1 MSVAAD
7 PLAPRRTPAQ
17 PGPGPLSPS
26 SLRALELAVGRRV
39 DGLLAGDYRSALAGI
54 GSELW
59 QVRPYQPGDDVRR
72 IEWNV
77 TARTGEPHVRV
88 ELAERVLVTWLLLDV
103 SPSMSFGTADRRKAD
118 VAEGVAL
125 AVGHVATR
133 RGNRLGVV
141 TFGARAQPEVL
152 PARQGRRALLG
163 LLTVLHEEE
172 APTGTPAADV
182 GDVLALTAGLARERS
197 LIVLVSDLRGMRDW
211 RRPLLQLAGRHDVVA
226 VEIRDRREQELPN
239 VGELF
244 LVDPETGR
252 QLRVDTRSERLRKRF
267 KEAAAAERRALASM
281 LAAAGAGHV
290 VLSTE
295 GDWLHPLVSYL
306 RRRGGRR

>member
-1 MSVAAD
+1 VNVAA
-7 PLAPRRTPAQ
+7 PERPPHK
-17 PGPGPLSPS
+17 PGPGTTPAAL
-26 SLRALELAVGRRV
+26 LRALDLTIGRRV
-39 DGLLAGDYRSALAGI
+39 DGLLAGDYRSAQLGS
-54 GSELW
+54 GSELA
-59 QVRPYQPGDDVRR
+59 QVRPYVLGDDVRR
-72 IEWNV
+72 IDWAV
-77 TARTGEPHVRV
+77 TARTLEPHVRV

-103 SPSMSFGTADRRKAD
+103 SASMSFGTADRRKAD

-125 AVGHVATR
+125 AIGHVATR
-133 RGNRLGVV
+133 RGNRLGIV
-141 TFGARAQPEVL
+141 TFGADGQPKVL
-152 PARQGRRALLG
+152 PARQGRRGLLG
-163 LLTVLHEEE
+163 LLTALHEEE
-172 APTGTPAADV
+172 APTAAAHTEV
-182 GDVLALTAGLARERS
+182 GDILALASGLARERS

-226 VEIRDRREQELPN
+226 VEIRDPREQELPN

-267 KEAAAAERRALASM
+267 KEAAAAERGALASM

-295 GDWLHPLVSYL
+295 GDWLHPLVVYL